1 MNGSMLLRLGLSV
14 ILALGAVV
22 GVRTYLEHQR
32 SLFAGAQATPL
43 NTIVVASRPLRFGQP
58 LRPEDVRTISWP
70 SKELPAGGFRSL
82 EDLLGKDGGKNGE
95 AADLRYAMSAI
106 EIDEPILT
114 AKITG
119 PGQRATLSAAL
130 TEGMKA
136 VSIRVNDVLGVAGFV
151 LPGDRVDILLTRN
164 GRNDN
169 DGGQTYVDVLLQ
181 GVKVLAIDQT
191 ADDRTDK
198 PSVVKTVTFEV
209 TTSEAQQLTLAAIVG
224 TLSLTLR
231 NVASSGIEATEPV
244 TLADLGGGRTAQTM
258 QIEGGGPA
266 GPVAPAIVVPPPP
279 EFVVIGVS
287 RNAKRK
293 EYRVRPLY

>member
-1 MNGSMLLRLGLSV
+1 
-14 ILALGAVV
+14 
-22 GVRTYLEHQR
+22 VRTYLEHQR

-82 EDLLGKDGGKNGE
+82 PELLGKDGGKD
-95 AADLRYAMSAI
+95 ADKIRYAMSAI
-106 EIDEPILT
+106 EIDEPILS

-151 LPGDRVDILLTRN
+151 LPGDRVDILLTRAF
-164 GRNDN
+164 RNERDA
-169 DGGQTYVDVLLQ
+169 DESYVDVLLQ

-198 PSVVKTVTFEV
+198 PNVVKTITFEV
-209 TTSEAQQLTLAAIVG
+209 TTSEAQQLTLAATIG
-224 TLSLTLR
+224 TLSLALR
-231 NVASSGIEATEPV
+231 NVASSGVESTQPV
-244 TLADLGGGRTAQTM
+244 TLADLGGGRTAQTLKN
-258 QIEGGGPA
+258 EGPSEVVV
-266 GPVAPAIVVPPPP
+266 PTVAVAPPPP
-279 EFVVIGVS
+279 PQPEWVVIGVS
-287 RNAKRK
+287 RNAQRE